1 MMDALLNLTAQMA
14 REGIRRLLV
23 LSGDESWTLQQAQA
37 LRERLGGDGLW
48 VGPEPGSAP
57 CVAPGALKT
66 LLGREVMHAFFDA
79 RRGFD
84 VAALAALSG
93 TLRAGSW
100 LVLLTPSF
108 ADWPSRVDED
118 SLRWSDTPDP
128 ISTPNFVLRCCRQFI
143 ADPEVLLWR
152 QSDSPRLPLAVRRP
166 DWHPADGH
174 PLAEQAAI
182 LGQLLRLPPGI
193 AAVTAERGRGKSALA
208 GMLLRQLAGEAIVTA
223 PTRSA
228 VDVLASFA
236 GEAFRFMAP
245 DALLS
250 SKEKASWLIVD
261 EAAAIPAPLLRQ
273 LVSRFPRTLLTTTV
287 QGYEGT
293 GRGFLLK
300 FCASLPYLQL
310 FSLSAPIRWAAGCPL
325 ESAISQLLIFS
336 DEAFRDAPTGEVVL
350 EAVNQSSWQTQPA
363 LPEAMYQ
370 LLSGAHYRT
379 SPLDLRRMMDAPG
392 QAFRCARAGGAVAG
406 ALWLVAEGGLSPELS
421 RAVWAGFRR
430 PRGNLVAQSLAA
442 HGGTPLAATLRG
454 LRVSRIAVHPA
465 RQREGLGQQ
474 MIADIAADAAGYDY
488 FSVSFGYT
496 PELWRFWQ
504 RCGFILVR
512 LGTHREASSGCY
524 TAMAL
529 FPLTAAGH
537 QLTQREAQRLQRDEY
552 WLRPWRQASAPLPA
566 VSGAMLSD
574 EDWLEAASFAFA
586 HRPLA
591 AALGCLNR
599 LLLQVDM
606 PLPALRGRLQGEEE
620 AELCAAL
627 QLTGRKALLARWR
640 QEAADALRFLDA
652 ARAEALH
659 QQVANLQFF

>member
-48 VGPEPGSAP
+48 VGPEPVSAP

-84 VAALAALSG
+84 VAAMAALSG

-100 LVLLTPSF
+100 LVLLTPPF
-108 ADWPSRVDED
+108 ADWPTRADED

-128 ISTPNFVLRCCRQFI
+128 IVTPNFVHRCCRQFI

-152 QSDSPRLPLAVRRP
+152 QSDRPRFPLAAPRP
-166 DWHPADGH
+166 DWHPADGR
-174 PLAEQAAI
+174 PQAEQAAI
-182 LGQLLRLPPGI
+182 LEQLIRLPPGI

-208 GMLLRQLAGEAIVTA
+208 GMLLRQLGGEAIVTA

-228 VDVLASFA
+228 VEVLASFA
-236 GEAFRFMAP
+236 GETLRFMAP
-245 DALLS
+245 DALLA
-250 SKEKASWLIVD
+250 SKEKAAWLIVD

-300 FCASLPYLQL
+300 FCASLPHLQSFTL
-310 FSLSAPIRWAAGCPL
+310 NAPIRWAAGCPL
-325 ESAISQLLIFS
+325 ESAISQLLIFN
-336 DEAFRDAPTGEVVL
+336 DEAFRDAPMGELAL
-350 EAVNQSSWQTQPA
+350 EAVNQSCWQTQPA

-406 ALWLVAEGGLSPELS
+406 ALWLVAEGG
-421 RAVWAGFRR
+421 F
-430 PRGNLVAQSLAA
+430 LA
-442 HGGTPLAATLRG
+442 
-454 LRVSRIAVHPA
+454 
-465 RQREGLGQQ
+465 
-474 MIADIAADAAGYDY
+474 
-488 FSVSFGYT
+488 
-496 PELWRFWQ
+496 
-504 RCGFILVR
+504 
-512 LGTHREASSGCY
+512 
-524 TAMAL
+524 
-529 FPLTAAGH
+529 
-537 QLTQREAQRLQRDEY
+537 
-552 WLRPWRQASAPLPA
+552 
-566 VSGAMLSD
+566 
-574 EDWLEAASFAFA
+574 
-586 HRPLA
+586 
-591 AALGCLNR
+591 N
-599 LLLQVDM
+599 
-606 PLPALRGRLQGEEE
+606 
-620 AELCAAL
+620 
-627 QLTGRKALLARWR
+627 
-640 QEAADALRFLDA
+640 
-652 ARAEALH
+652 
-659 QQVANLQFF
+659 